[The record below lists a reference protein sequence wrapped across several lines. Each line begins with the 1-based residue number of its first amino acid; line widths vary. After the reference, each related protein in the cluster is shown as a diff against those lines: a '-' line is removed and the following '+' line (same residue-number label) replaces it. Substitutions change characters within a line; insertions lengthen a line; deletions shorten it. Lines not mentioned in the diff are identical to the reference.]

1 MDLVVERRRKRGKR
15 RHQWRK
21 RGRSRDTLSLCQ
33 SWLLTR
39 WCHVSYAHKRTAG
52 TNNGWPQLSRTKRL
66 TWRAHAS
73 NFGWKEGKK
82 YLESLPS
89 LPWPSQFELHKN
101 VAFLGRVWSLHS
113 SSYRGRITIQSV
125 SKRIRET
132 LGEAKSFQTLKGL
145 KGLYVREVTSCFP
158 SYMKGKTEGI

>member
-21 RGRSRDTLSLCQ
+21 RGRSRDTLSLRQ

-39 WCHVSYAHKRTAG
+39 WCHVNYAHKRAAG
-52 TNNGWPQLSRTKRL
+52 TDNGWSQLSRTKSL
-66 TWRAHAS
+66 TRRAPAS
-73 NFGWKEGKK
+73 DFDWKEDEK

-89 LPWPSQFELHKN
+89 LPWPSHFELRKN

-113 SSYRGRITIQSV
+113 HSYLGLITIQGV

-132 LGEAKSFQTLKGL
+132 LGEAKDFQTSKGL
-145 KGLYVREVTSCFP
+145 KGLCVKEVTSYFP
-158 SYMKGKTEGI
+158 SYMKGKTGGI